1 MTKTDNYK
9 AFEGLNLS
17 NARSED
23 ETYEQYKSRLRQN
36 KKIMKMYKT
45 IGLEGFKEIFP
56 NGVHEALENSAEEI
70 HNELKEA
77 KEESLGESHELSKD
91 S

>member
-1 MTKTDNYK
+1 MTEQYN

-17 NARSED
+17 NARDKD
-23 ETYEQYKSRLRQN
+23 ETREQYKTRLRTN
-36 KKIMKMYKT
+36 RKILKLYEKV
-45 IGLEGFKEIFP
+45 GREQFKQMFP
-56 NGVHEALENSAEEI
+56 NGVHEALENSAEEV
-70 HNELKEA
+70 HNELKEF

>member
-1 MTKTDNYK
+1 MAKTDNYK

-23 ETYEQYKSRLRQN
+23 ETYEQYKSRLRTN

>member
-1 MTKTDNYK
+1 MAKTDNYK

-23 ETYEQYKSRLRQN
+23 ETYEQYKSRLRTN

-45 IGLEGFKEIFP
+45 IGLDGFKEIFP
-56 NGVHEALENSAEEI
+56 NGVHEALENSAEEV
-70 HNELKEA
+70 HNELKEF

>member
-1 MTKTDNYK
+1 MAKTDNYK

>member
-1 MTKTDNYK
+1 MAKTDNYK

-17 NARSED
+17 NTRSED